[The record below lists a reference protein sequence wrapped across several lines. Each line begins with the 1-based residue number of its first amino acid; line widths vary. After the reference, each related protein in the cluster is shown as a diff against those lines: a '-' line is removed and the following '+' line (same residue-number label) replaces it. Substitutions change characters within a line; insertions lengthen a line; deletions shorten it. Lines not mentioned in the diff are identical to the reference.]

1 MAKKKE
7 KDMLIVGSKAKGVI
21 RDAKCM
27 CAGETLAALNEKVH
41 CLLAGAIERCKA
53 NKRSTVRPQDL

>member
-7 KDMLIVGSKAKGVI
+7 KEMLVVGSKAKNVI

-27 CAGETLAALNEKVH
+27 CAGETLGALNEKVH
-41 CLLAGAIERCKA
+41 GILVAAIERCKA

>member
-7 KDMLIVGSKAKGVI
+7 MLIVGSKAKAVI
-21 RDAKCM
+21 REAKCM
-27 CAGETLAALNEKVH
+27 CAGETLGALNEKVH
-41 CLLAGAIERCKA
+41 CILAGAIARAKA

>member
-7 KDMLIVGSKAKGVI
+7 VEMLVVGSKTKAVI

-27 CAGETLAALNEKVH
+27 CAGETLGALNEKIH
-41 CLLAGAIERCKA
+41 CMLAKAIERCKA
-53 NKRSTVRPQDL
+53 NRRSTVRPQDL

>member
-7 KDMLIVGSKAKGVI
+7 VDMLLVGSKTKAVI

-27 CAGETLAALNEKVH
+27 CAGETLGALNEKVH
-41 CLLAGAIERCKA
+41 CILAKAIERCRA

>member
-7 KDMLIVGSKAKGVI
+7 VEMLVVGSKTKAVI
-21 RDAKCM
+21 REAKCM
-27 CAGETLAALNEKVH
+27 CAGDTLGALNEKVH
-41 CLLAGAIERCKA
+41 CLLAKAIARARA

>member
-7 KDMLIVGSKAKGVI
+7 MDMLIVGSKTKAVI

-27 CAGETLAALNEKVH
+27 CAGDTLGALNEKLH
-41 CLLAGAIERCKA
+41 CILAGAIARAKA